1 MNSTGLC
8 SPPSS
13 HAPVTVSLGA
23 VGGGEYSYHSQPDS
37 PSDECGQR
45 WEQEENKAQRHQW
58 ERPCQGEQGKAPW
71 KKMDLSKRLG
81 GVGDG
86 RAGGDEVSVGCSYS
100 KKVPIGVLE
109 DPSSVHRPDT

>member
-1 MNSTGLC
+1 MN
-8 SPPSS
+8 
-13 HAPVTVSLGA
+13 
-23 VGGGEYSYHSQPDS
+23 
-37 PSDECGQR
+37 
-45 WEQEENKAQRHQW
+45 
-58 ERPCQGEQGKAPW
+58 
-71 KKMDLSKRLG
+71 LSKRLG